1 MKVTAV
7 LFSCLA
13 LTSAFAFP
21 SNDVPGEESHPSSKF
36 GSFDLVGYAK
46 ENPIGKTTGGEK
58 GEVVTVRDGA
68 ALIAAAN
75 GTTPR
80 TIYVEGRIDLPS
92 RLRVGSNKSI
102 LGVGDTAEI
111 REKGITV
118 INATNVIIRN
128 LAIRF
133 IVDNDGITVQNS
145 TRVWIDH
152 NEFESEFSQELGP
165 DYYDGQLDTVRGS
178 DWVTIS
184 WNYFH
189 DHWKSNLIGNS
200 DVLRDVDFG
209 KLHLTYHHNYWVSNG
224 WHTIMISRTL
234 TDMHV
239 PQRNCGTRGPSGRF
253 GHQHIY
259 NNLYV
264 DYRYQAIQSRS
275 DNQMLVEANAFFG
288 KKRTA
293 PTTYGLVI
301 PEDSPNTGPEGDYE
315 IDGYM
320 NLGKSELLDCGGR
333 SRTCANTN
341 TVENYFGD
349 AAVNITNIGNFTKA
363 PYKYKLTDLYEL
375 PFTVLAGVGVG
386 KI

>member
-1 MKVTAV
+1 MKVAAV

-21 SNDVPGEESHPSSKF
+21 QAEAPGQEKHSSSKF

-46 ENPIGKTTGGEK
+46 DNPIGKTTGGEK
-58 GEVVTVRDGA
+58 GEKVTVRDGA
-68 ALIAAAN
+68 ALIAAVN

-102 LGVGDTAEI
+102 LGVGDSAEI
-111 REKGITV
+111 RQNGITV

-133 IVDNDGITVQNS
+133 IVDNDGITIQNS

-178 DWVTIS
+178 DWITIS

-200 DVLRDVDFG
+200 DALRAVDFG
-209 KLHLTYHHNYWVSNG
+209 KLHLTYHHNYWVR
-224 WHTIMISRTL
+224 IISASHHYTQYTPL
-234 TDMHV
+234 TF
-239 PQRNCGTRGPSGRF
+239 PP
-253 GHQHIY
+253 
-259 NNLYV
+259 
-264 DYRYQAIQSRS
+264 
-275 DNQMLVEANAFFG
+275 
-288 KKRTA
+288 TA
-293 PTTYGLVI
+293 
-301 PEDSPNTGPEGDYE
+301 
-315 IDGYM
+315 
-320 NLGKSELLDCGGR
+320 
-333 SRTCANTN
+333 
-341 TVENYFGD
+341 
-349 AAVNITNIGNFTKA
+349 
-363 PYKYKLTDLYEL
+363 
-375 PFTVLAGVGVG
+375 
-386 KI
+386 